1 MNLLGFPLLSLVLWT
16 PALGALL
23 LLAVPAG
30 RLVLARRVALA
41 ASGVTLALAVAAAL
55 HVITGPYGPLGPNGA
70 VDAPPMQLVDRLAW
84 LPSWGASYVVGL
96 DGLNLWMMLL
106 TAFLTPF
113 AIATTWSRH
122 GRTSRAMLAL
132 LLVAE
137 TAFLGT
143 FLVQDMLLFYIFFEA
158 ALIPMV
164 FLVGMWGGHG
174 RAQAAMRLF
183 LYTFTGSVLML
194 VGIIA
199 LYVLHRDA
207 MAALTPAYPG
217 TFDLGQ
223 IVADMRSGA
232 FQLTPVAERLLFGAF
247 FAAFAVKLALW
258 PLHTWV
264 PDAYGAAPT
273 PVAIML
279 AAVMAKFGTYGL
291 IRFNLTLFPS
301 AAEWAAPAV
310 AALAVVGI
318 IYAAT
323 VAFAQSDLQRVV
335 AYASISHMNFIVL
348 GIFALNAVGLSG
360 AVFQM
365 VSHGVTTALLLVAV
379 AVLYERR
386 EQRELSSFGGLWKV
400 MPRYGGLTMLA
411 LLAAAGLPGLMGF
424 IGEFTIMQGVFT
436 SPALGWPYAAGAAL
450 GVVLAAVYALRWFRV
465 AFMGEVENSANLALP
480 DLSRREGLLM
490 GALATVVIAGGLFP
504 NLLLGTVR
512 GSVAGV
518 AAYLEPV
525 LAAVARLGL

>member
-16 PALGALL
+16 PLIGALL
-23 LLAVPAG
+23 LLVLPAG
-30 RLVLARRVALA
+30 RAALHRWTA
-41 ASGVTLALAVAAAL
+41 LSVSGVTLALAIAAAFF
-55 HVITGPYGPLGPNGA
+55 VITGPYGPLGPNGI
-70 VDAPPMQLVDRLAW
+70 VDAPPMQLVDRVSW
-84 LPSWGASYVVGL
+84 LPSWGAYYVVGV

-113 AIATTWSRH
+113 AIATTWSRFSRQS
-122 GRTSRAMLAL
+122 RTMLVL

-158 ALIPMV
+158 ALLPMV

-183 LYTFTGSVLML
+183 LYTFAGSVLML

-207 MAALTPAYPG
+207 MAALTPGYPG

-223 IVADMRSGA
+223 ITADMRSGA

-264 PDAYGAAPT
+264 PDVYGAAPT
-273 PVAIML
+273 PAAIML

-291 IRFNLTLFPS
+291 IRFNLTLFPN
-301 AAEWAAPAV
+301 AAEWAAPAI
-310 AALAVVGI
+310 AALAVIGI
-318 IYAAT
+318 IYAAI
-323 VAFAQSDLQRVV
+323 VAFAQSDMQKVV

-348 GIFALNAVGLSG
+348 GIFALNSVGLSG
-360 AVFQM
+360 AIFQM
-365 VSHGVTTALLLVAV
+365 VSHGITTALLLVAV

-386 EQRELSSFGGLWKV
+386 EIRELSSFGGLWKV
-400 MPRYGGLTMLA
+400 MPAYGGLTLVA

-424 IGEFTIMQGVFT
+424 IGEFTIMQGVFI
-436 SPALGWPYAAGAAL
+436 SPTLGLPYAAGAAV
-450 GVVLAAVYALRWFRV
+450 GVVLAAVYALRWFRIS
-465 AFMGEVENSANLALP
+465 FMGEIENSSNLDLP
-480 DLSRREGLLM
+480 DLTRRERLLM
-490 GALATVVIAGGLFP
+490 GGLTAAVIAGGLFP
-504 NLLLGTVR
+504 NLLLGPVR

-518 AAYLEPV
+518 VAYLEPV
-525 LAAVARLGL
+525 LAAVSRFPL